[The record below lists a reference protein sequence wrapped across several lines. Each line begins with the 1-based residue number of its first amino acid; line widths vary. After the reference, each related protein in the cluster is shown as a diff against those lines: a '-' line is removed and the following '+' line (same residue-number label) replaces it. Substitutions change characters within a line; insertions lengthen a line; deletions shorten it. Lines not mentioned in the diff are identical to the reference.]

1 MYEVR
6 QMTCKKPGYF
16 FCHPVYRNNHT
27 VLIWYNRNLR
37 SRHDLGEHKRS
48 HSDISLWVWQETKYI
63 FSKHLTVIVLVVF
76 VLKWGGKNAFTPTF
90 SLQPWHKQIP
100 GRQIP
105 EAPHAL
111 SLHWSRKIPFGPSF
125 PESSVSQNFL
135 PVSSCCRDTRQWRNE
150 TGGKRNDEV
159 TQILLADGR
168 TGKLKINPYRTGSLY
183 KQSSE

>member
-63 FSKHLTVIVLVVF
+63 FSKHLTVIVLVIF
-76 VLKWGGKNAFTPTF
+76 VLKWGEKMH
-90 SLQPWHKQIP
+90 SLQPSPYSHGTNRTQDGKYLKPPMHCPSTGP
-100 GRQIP
+100 GRSPLVHPSQSHLFP
-105 EAPHAL
+105 RTSYQLAAAAETQDNEEMKQVAKEMMR
-111 SLHWSRKIPFGPSF
+111 LHRYCWQMG
-125 PESSVSQNFL
+125 EQAN
-135 PVSSCCRDTRQWRNE
+135 
-150 TGGKRNDEV
+150 
-159 TQILLADGR
+159 
-168 TGKLKINPYRTGSLY
+168 
-183 KQSSE
+183 

>member
-1 MYEVR
+1 MIWENTR
-6 QMTCKKPGYF
+6 DLTLTSAFESGRKLNIYF
-16 FCHPVYRNNHT
+16 PNT
-27 VLIWYNRNLR
+27 
-37 SRHDLGEHKRS
+37 
-48 HSDISLWVWQETKYI
+48 WQWL
-63 FSKHLTVIVLVVF
+63 FWSFLCLS
-76 VLKWGGKNAFTPTF
+76 GGKNAFTPTF